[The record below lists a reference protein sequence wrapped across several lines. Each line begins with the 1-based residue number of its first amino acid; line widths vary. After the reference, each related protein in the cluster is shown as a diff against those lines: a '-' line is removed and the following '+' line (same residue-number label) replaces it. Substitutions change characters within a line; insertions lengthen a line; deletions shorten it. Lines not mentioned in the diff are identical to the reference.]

1 MRIGMKRWVKLVV
14 KAEKA
19 KTRKKAQK
27 ILKKWEKSQMGI
39 RDREGGKVTP

>member
-27 ILKKWEKSQMGI
+27 VLKKWEKSQKGI
-39 RDREGGKVTP
+39 RDRGGRQIDP

>member
-1 MRIGMKRWVKLVV
+1 MRIGMKRWLKLVV

-27 ILKKWEKSQMGI
+27 ILKKWDKSQKGI
-39 RDREGGKVTP
+39 RDRGGGKITP

>member
-27 ILKKWEKSQMGI
+27 ILKKWQKSQKGI
-39 RDREGGKVTP
+39 REGEGGKITP

>member
-27 ILKKWEKSQMGI
+27 ILKKSHKFEKSNSVWG
-39 RDREGGKVTP
+39 GGKIPP

>member
-19 KTRKKAQK
+19 KNRKEAKK
-27 ILKKWEKSQMGI
+27 VLKKWQKSEKGI
-39 RDREGGKVTP
+39 SEGRHGKLPP